1 MAGTGRITT
10 RASFNQIGVYTKLIS
25 LPGTLSC
32 VGSSKADVTSQ
43 VRVQTCSLEKIAK
56 AKMAAACDVA
66 VDTSKKDTS
75 QLNNFYISHN

>member
-32 VGSSKADVTSQ
+32 ISSK

-75 QLNNFYISHN
+75 QLNNF